1 MTPLLPQ
8 EPYGPVPVRSVFL
21 LPGTIYVAPQPS
33 LVTTVLGSCIAV
45 CLWDSVWKFGGM
57 NHFVLPYAPKG
68 QRSTRYGDIAIEG
81 LINGMRDLGSKTRDL
96 RAKMFGGASVLPFS
110 DAEKT
115 VGARNIQAA
124 IERLKTSR
132 IQVIAR
138 SVGGTSG
145 LWVRLNTASGEVSV
159 RKLVLDEAFTR
170 DSRSP
175 AKPMHTDDR
184 PDTTQRG

>member
-1 MTPLLPQ
+1 MTPLPDQ
-8 EPYGPVPVRSVFL
+8 EPYGAVPVQNVFL
-21 LPGTIYVAPQPS
+21 LPGSIYIAPEPA

-57 NHFVLPYAPKG
+57 NHFVLPYAPRG
-68 QRSTRYGDIAIEG
+68 QRSARYGDIAIEG

-110 DAEKT
+110 DIEKT
-115 VGARNIQAA
+115 VGARNIEAA
-124 IERLKTSR
+124 LDHLKKSR
-132 IQVIAR
+132 IRMTSR

-145 LWVRLNTASGEVSV
+145 LWIRQNTASGEVSV
-159 RKLVLDEAFTR
+159 RRLVLDQAFPR
-170 DSRSP
+170 DPHRPTKP
-175 AKPMHTDDR
+175 AHNDNR